1 VGSGVDNH
9 NVEVAFLDSRN
20 LFAAVVQTEHSACNT
35 DSLTSAT
42 AAATEG
48 FGH

>member
-1 VGSGVDNH
+1 VSSGVNH
-9 NVEVAFLDSRN
+9 HNIKETILDCRN
-20 LFAAVVQTEHSACNT
+20 LFTAVVQTEYTARNT
-35 DSLTSAT
+35 DSLTPTT